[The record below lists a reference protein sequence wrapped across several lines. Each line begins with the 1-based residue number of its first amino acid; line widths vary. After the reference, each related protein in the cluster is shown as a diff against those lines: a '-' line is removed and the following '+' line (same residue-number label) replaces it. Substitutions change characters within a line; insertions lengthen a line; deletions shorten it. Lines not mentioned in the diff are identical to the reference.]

1 MPLNENVLAYE
12 RFEGD
17 QRLLVVLN
25 LDNEPKELTLP
36 TLSVSHVLLSTDNG
50 PAAISSSL
58 VLRPDEGIV
67 IGNATNSTGA
77 LHDQ

>member
-17 QRLLVVLN
+17 ERLLVVLN
-25 LDNEPKELTLP
+25 FDGGPKELTLP
-36 TLSVSHVLLSTDNG
+36 TWPSSHVLLSTDNR
-50 PAAISSSL
+50 PSAVSSPF
-58 VLRPDEGIV
+58 VLRPDQGVI
-67 IGNATNSTGA
+67 IGNATTRTGA